1 MNLPSQLALRIGL
14 HSGPVTAGVLRGDNA
29 RFQLFGD
36 TVRKTLESLAIS
48 LVPVQEFLI
57 RQNQLMTTQMN
68 TASRI
73 ETGGRADRIHVS
85 TETANQLK
93 ELGKSKWVTKREDTI
108 IAKGKGELQTY
119 WLSVNFAGVAST
131 RSSEGNGPTDE
142 DMGYE
147 INDKDDDA
155 ACGMD
160 VHAKLEIL
168 KRSVETSRYLSDNS
182 EQQKKTVPVKSQR
195 LVDWNSSVIIDKLKA
210 LIKQRNNGKSEAD
223 STVVTTEITAQVTQL
238 VAQIALR
245 YHDNPVSDQR
255 LWRLYCF
262 APLDS
267 LLIFSALFRKLLQII
282 TASSTI

>member
-1 MNLPSQLALRIGL
+1 
-14 HSGPVTAGVLRGDNA
+14 
-29 RFQLFGD
+29 
-36 TVRKTLESLAIS
+36 
-48 LVPVQEFLI
+48 
-57 RQNQLMTTQMN
+57 MN

-119 WLSVNFAGVAST
+119 WLSVNFAGAAST
-131 RSSEGNGPTDE
+131 RSSEYNASTAS
-142 DMGYE
+142 E

-155 ACGMD
+155 AGGMD
-160 VHAKLEIL
+160 VHAKLAIL
-168 KRSVETSRYLSDNS
+168 KRSVETAKYPPDNS
-182 EQQKKTVPVKSQR
+182 QQQADCKKTVPVKSQR
-195 LVDWNSSVIIDKLKA
+195 LVDWNSSVIIDKLNA
-210 LIKQRNNGKSEAD
+210 VIKQRNNGKSEAD
-223 STVVTTEITAQVTQL
+223 STVVTPEITAQVKQL

>member
-1 MNLPSQLALRIGL
+1 
-14 HSGPVTAGVLRGDNA
+14 
-29 RFQLFGD
+29 
-36 TVRKTLESLAIS
+36 
-48 LVPVQEFLI
+48 
-57 RQNQLMTTQMN
+57 MN

-73 ETGGRADRIHVS
+73 ETGGMADRIHLS

-93 ELGKSKWVTKREDTI
+93 ELGKSKWITKREDMI

-119 WLSVNFAGVAST
+119 WLSVNFAGAAST
-131 RSSEGNGPTDE
+131 RSSEYNASTAS
-142 DMGYE
+142 E

-155 ACGMD
+155 AGGMD
-160 VHAKLEIL
+160 VHAKLAIL
-168 KRSVETSRYLSDNS
+168 KRSVETAKYPPDNS
-182 EQQKKTVPVKSQR
+182 QQQADWKKTVPVKSQR

>member
-1 MNLPSQLALRIGL
+1 
-14 HSGPVTAGVLRGDNA
+14 
-29 RFQLFGD
+29 
-36 TVRKTLESLAIS
+36 
-48 LVPVQEFLI
+48 
-57 RQNQLMTTQMN
+57 MTTQMN

-93 ELGKSKWVTKREDTI
+93 ELGKSKWITKREDMI

-131 RSSEGNGPTDE
+131 RSSEGNASTDE
-142 DMGYE
+142 GMGYE

-160 VHAKLEIL
+160 VHAKLAIL
-168 KRSVETSRYLSDNS
+168 KRSVETAKYPPDNS
-182 EQQKKTVPVKSQR
+182 QQQADWKKTVPVKSQR
-195 LVDWNSSVIIDKLKA
+195 LVDWNSSVIIDKLNA
-210 LIKQRNNGKSEAD
+210 VIKQRNDGKSEAD
-223 STVVTTEITAQVTQL
+223 STVVTPEITAQVKQL